1 MGIIAPAFKAY
12 TSAEVVAATQ
22 NFQKER
28 EIGRGGFGRVYYG
41 RLDGQEVAIKVLDI
55 KSSQGPE
62 EFSNEVFCFDPTY
75 NKMADFLRHY
85 N

>member
-1 MGIIAPAFKAY
+1 MGIIALTFKAY
-12 TSAEVVAATQ
+12 TSAEVVVATQ
-22 NFQKER
+22 NFLR
-28 EIGRGGFGRVYYG
+28 EIERGGFGLVYYG

-55 KSSQGPE
+55 KLSQGPE

-75 NKMADFLRHY
+75 NKMVDLLMHY

>member
-1 MGIIAPAFKAY
+1 
-12 TSAEVVAATQ
+12 
-22 NFQKER
+22 
-28 EIGRGGFGRVYYG
+28 
-41 RLDGQEVAIKVLDI
+41 VAIKVLDI

-75 NKMADFLRHY
+75 NKMIDFLRHY

>member
-12 TSAEVVAATQ
+12 MSAEVDAATQ
-22 NFQKER
+22 NFQR
-28 EIGRGGFGRVYYG
+28 EIGRGGFGPVYYG
-41 RLDGQEVAIKVLDI
+41 RFDGQEVAIKVLDI
-55 KSSQGPE
+55 KSSQGPV

-75 NKMADFLRHY
+75 NKMIDFLMQY